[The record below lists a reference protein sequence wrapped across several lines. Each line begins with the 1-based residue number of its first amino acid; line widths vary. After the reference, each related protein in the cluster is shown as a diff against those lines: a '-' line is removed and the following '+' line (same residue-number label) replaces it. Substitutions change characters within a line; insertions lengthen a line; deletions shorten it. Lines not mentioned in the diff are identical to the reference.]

1 MQQWTEKYRPTHLDE
16 VIGNEKA
23 INSLRNWG
31 GLWNAGKIP
40 KTRAV
45 ILSGKPGTGKTSSA
59 FALARHFGWIAI
71 ELNASDARNAE
82 TIKKIATSGAV
93 NESFDDSGR
102 FISSKKGGRK
112 LIILDEADSLY
123 ERIEKNGSG
132 GDFSDKGGKKA
143 IIDTIRISSQP
154 IILIVNDYYNLIKG
168 SGVAFKQLCTH
179 INFYDINTSSIV
191 ELLRSICKRENIA
204 TDGQVLQSI
213 ANRCKGDVRSAV
225 NDLQSICINQQQIDI
240 ELLDALGFRN
250 REKIIFD
257 ALRDVFKTN
266 TLKERNNDLFSVDI
280 QPEMFLLWVSENLPR
295 EYVDSEDLAA
305 GFEAVS
311 KADIFF
317 GRVSKRQYYKLWSYA
332 FDMMKGGVSVA
343 KTHSYGNTRY
353 YPPTWLK
360 MMSQSKTNRTT
371 RYSIVEKLST
381 LCHNSRK
388 KTNESFFPHFQFM
401 FQQDLLFASEM
412 KKKLDF
418 SEGEIKFLL
427 GPKYMHKLDAILS
440 DSEKITKQ
448 TEHKKIS
455 KNLVLTEEKKEEK
468 GEIKQPSLFDF

>member
-1 MQQWTEKYRPTHLDE
+1 MQNWTEKYRPTHLDE

-31 GLWNAGKIP
+31 SLWNAGKTP

-59 FALARHFGWIAI
+59 FALANHFGWIAI

-82 TIKKIATSGAV
+82 TIKKIATSGAL

-112 LIILDEADSLY
+112 LIILDEADNLY

-143 IIDTIRISSQP
+143 ILDTIRISNQP
-154 IILIVNDYYNLIKG
+154 IILIVNDYYNLVKG
-168 SGVAFKQLCTH
+168 SGVAFKQLCTL
-179 INFYDINTSSIV
+179 INFYDINTFSIV
-191 ELLRSICKRENIA
+191 ELLKTICKKENIA
-204 TDGQVLQSI
+204 TDGKVLQAI
-213 ANRCKGDVRSAV
+213 ADRCKGDVRSAV
-225 NDLQSICINQQQIDI
+225 NDLQSICINQNQIDI

-257 ALRDVFKTN
+257 ALRDVFKTK
-266 TLKERNNDLFSVDI
+266 TLKDSTDEFSSVDI
-280 QPEMFLLWVSENLPR
+280 PPEMFLLWVCENLPR
-295 EYVDSEDLAA
+295 EYIDTDDLAA

-317 GRVSKRQYYKLWSYA
+317 GRVSRRQYYKLWSYA

-343 KTHSYGNTRY
+343 KTHSYSNTRY

-360 MMSQSKTNRTT
+360 MMSQSKTNRST
-371 RYSIVEKLST
+371 RDSVVEKLST
-381 LCHNSRK
+381 LCHNSHK
-388 KTNESFFPHFQFM
+388 KTSEYFFPHFRFM
-401 FQQDLLFASEM
+401 FQQDLSFASAM

-418 SEGEIKFLL
+418 SEGEIKLLL
-427 GPKYMHKLDAILS
+427 GSKYKHKLDAILS
-440 DSEKITKQ
+440 DSEKITEKS
-448 TEHKKIS
+448 EDNILHKNFGLDDEKR
-455 KNLVLTEEKKEEK
+455 EEKV
-468 GEIKQPSLFDF
+468 EIKQPSLFDF

>member
-1 MQQWTEKYRPTHLDE
+1 MQNWTEKYRPTHLDE
-16 VIGNEKA
+16 VIGNERA

-31 GLWNAGKIP
+31 DLWNAGKVP

-45 ILSGKPGTGKTSSA
+45 ILSGKAGTGKTSSA
-59 FALARHFGWIAI
+59 FALANHFGWIPI

-93 NESFDDSGR
+93 NESFDDNGR

-112 LIILDEADSLY
+112 LIILDEADNLY
-123 ERIEKNGSG
+123 ERIEKRGSG

-143 IIDTIRISSQP
+143 ILDTIRISNQP
-154 IILIVNDYYNLIKG
+154 IILIVNDYYNLVKG
-168 SGVAFKQLCTH
+168 SGVAFKQLCTV
-179 INFYDINTSSIV
+179 INFYDVNTYSII
-191 ELLRSICKRENIA
+191 ELLKSICKRENIA
-204 TDGQVLQSI
+204 TDGKVLQAI
-213 ANRCKGDVRSAV
+213 ADRCKGDVRSAV
-225 NDLQSICINQQQIDI
+225 NDLQSICINQNQIDI

-257 ALRDVFKTN
+257 ALRDVFKRK
-266 TLKERNNDLFSVDI
+266 TLKDSNDDFSSVDI
-280 QPEMFLLWVSENLPR
+280 SPEMFLLWVSENLPR
-295 EYVDSEDLAA
+295 EYIDSDDLAT

-317 GRVSKRQYYKLWSYA
+317 GRVSRRQYYKLWSYA

-360 MMSQSKTNRTT
+360 MMSRSKANRAT
-371 RYSIVEKLST
+371 RGSIVEKLST
-381 LCHNSRK
+381 LCHNSQR
-388 KTNESFFPHFQFM
+388 KTNEYFLPQFRFM
-401 FQQDLLFASEM
+401 FQQDLSFASKM
-412 KKKLDF
+412 KKKLDL

-427 GPKYMHKLDAILS
+427 GVKFKHKLDAILS
-440 DSEKITKQ
+440 DSEKITEKNDD
-448 TEHKKIS
+448 KKIDE
-455 KNLVLTEEKKEEK
+455 NLFLNNSKKEEK
-468 GEIKQPSLFDF
+468 VEIKQPSIFDF